1 VAAATAVTAV
11 VVAIFLVGEET
22 AGDVEDDEDDAG
34 EAEVEARMRPAN
46 GVFLA
51 RQGDGRFSGS
61 AAVSVS
67 SGDVAV
73 AVAVARGEAGAV
85 AEAAAD
91 TDDAADND
99 GEPAA
104 AAAATAAVSTISPS
118 AMLEESKYSILCRY
132 VIPLKLLGD

>member
-1 VAAATAVTAV
+1 LDVAATFVTAV

-67 SGDVAV
+67 SSGD
-73 AVAVARGEAGAV
+73 VAVARGEAGAV